1 MSISSSLNAGV
12 MGLNSNSSRLSAIS
26 DNIANSSTYGYKR
39 SQVDFSS
46 MVLQQQSSAYAAGGV
61 RVTAFK
67 DISATGSLISTGN
80 ATDIAVSGRGLVPVT
95 DNTGVNSLSSERS
108 LFLLPTGSFYADE
121 SGNLRTQSGMF
132 LLGWPANS
140 DGEIGN
146 VSRNSGSNLEPV
158 NIAASQY
165 TASPTSRIELGINLP
180 ADATTAGG
188 SGESYTLPIEYFDNL
203 GRAQTLSIEFSPTV
217 PASGSSNA
225 WTVQI
230 FDSAGDP
237 AVSIGDLDI
246 TFADSAANGGRID
259 TLTASGGAVYD
270 PATGSV
276 SLNLPHGPVE
286 VFLGRPSDSAGIT
299 QLSANF
305 SPTSVSKDGAPIG
318 DLQSVEIDENGY
330 LQAIYNTGFRR
341 TLYQIPVGDVPNMNG
356 LKALDGQAYRVSA
369 ESGNLYLWDAGT
381 GPVGSIEGYALM
393 ESTTDIAAELTDLIE
408 TQRAYSSSAKIV
420 QTVDEM
426 LQETTNLKR

>member
-299 QLSANF
+299 TAN
-305 SPTSVSKDGAPIG
+305 PIPA
-318 DLQSVEIDENGY
+318 QPQNSSS
-330 LQAIYNTGFRR
+330 
-341 TLYQIPVGDVPNMNG
+341 MNIG
-356 LKALDGQAYRVSA
+356 RDS
-369 ESGNLYLWDAGT
+369 
-381 GPVGSIEGYALM
+381 PVGSPIR
-393 ESTTDIAAELTDLIE
+393 S
-408 TQRAYSSSAKIV
+408 R
-420 QTVDEM
+420 
-426 LQETTNLKR
+426 